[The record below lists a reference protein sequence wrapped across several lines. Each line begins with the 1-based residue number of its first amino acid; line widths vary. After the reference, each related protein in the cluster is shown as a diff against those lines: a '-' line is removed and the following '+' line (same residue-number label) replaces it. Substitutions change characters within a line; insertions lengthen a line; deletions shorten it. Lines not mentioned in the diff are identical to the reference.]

1 MKKCVLV
8 VDDEIG
14 IRRALARELRRT
26 FDTRVADCGTAAVA
40 EVADDV
46 DLVLCDISLGR
57 VWDGLRVLEAVRQ
70 RAPRAHRVLMSGG
83 YRADDDLVRGALRSG
98 LAEAFLAKPWGEFE
112 ARDVLARLLDLPA

>member
-40 EVADDV
+40 EVDPPKM
-46 DLVLCDISLGR
+46 SRNSR
-57 VWDGLRVLEAVRQ
+57 VHTIW
-70 RAPRAHRVLMSGG
+70 
-83 YRADDDLVRGALRSG
+83 
-98 LAEAFLAKPWGEFE
+98 
-112 ARDVLARLLDLPA
+112 